1 MYNSCINIFAWQ
13 RSLNIEFTTI
23 VYCTRNC
30 WPGLLIQQRLLEVI
44 SKHRKYH
51 LTEVISKHK
60 MTILWKFCMKFSH
73 LCVVYQ
79 LRKEKK
85 NSLHR
90 PGSVRLF
97 DFLPK
102 HGCTSL
108 LKNQNP
114 PAQHH
119 NYILSSWGEN
129 KACPGGIV
137 SHNEAKKVHR
147 FRKETLGATHD
158 YLKCLQRIE
167 YNYVSQASW
176 KLQDLIKTLISWNK
190 VSIILHITRTSS
202 TVFLHPHLA
211 CAAT

>member
-85 NSLHR
+85 TVSTGQGQWGYLIFTKARVHQLTEKPEPTSTTTITYWR
-90 PGSVRLF
+90 YIGSSK
-97 DFLPK
+97 K
-102 HGCTSL
+102 HWE
-108 LKNQNP
+108 
-114 PAQHH
+114 QH
-119 NYILSSWGEN
+119 
-129 KACPGGIV
+129 
-137 SHNEAKKVHR
+137 
-147 FRKETLGATHD
+147 TT
-158 YLKCLQRIE
+158 
-167 YNYVSQASW
+167 
-176 KLQDLIKTLISWNK
+176 T
-190 VSIILHITRTSS
+190 
-202 TVFLHPHLA
+202 
-211 CAAT
+211 

>member
-85 NSLHR
+85 TVSTGQGQWGYLIFYQSM
-90 PGSVRLF
+90 GA
-97 DFLPK
+97 
-102 HGCTSL
+102 
-108 LKNQNP
+108 
-114 PAQHH
+114 PA
-119 NYILSSWGEN
+119 Y
-129 KACPGGIV
+129 
-137 SHNEAKKVHR
+137 
-147 FRKETLGATHD
+147 
-158 YLKCLQRIE
+158 
-167 YNYVSQASW
+167 W
-176 KLQDLIKTLISWNK
+176 K
-190 VSIILHITRTSS
+190 TRTHQHN
-202 TVFLHPHLA
+202 TTITYCPLGGKIKHARVA
-211 CAAT
+211 

>member
-23 VYCTRNC
+23 VYCKRNC

-119 NYILSSWGEN
+119 NYILSSWGKN
-129 KACPGGIV
+129 KAWVHQLTEKPEPTSTTTITYWRYIG
-137 SHNEAKKVHR
+137 SSKKHW
-147 FRKETLGATHD
+147 EQHTT
-158 YLKCLQRIE
+158 
-167 YNYVSQASW
+167 
-176 KLQDLIKTLISWNK
+176 T
-190 VSIILHITRTSS
+190 
-202 TVFLHPHLA
+202 
-211 CAAT
+211 